1 MNPAKQLS
9 SRIFVVVLLLGSQ
22 SGCGQSPDTVQVG
35 GTRMPAQPVAGTA
48 VVFGTVF
55 DLKTGEPAADVEIVL
70 PGNKRSHTDAEGRF
84 LVPGLAQGSF
94 GEAIARAGDGR
105 EARLAL
111 PALGNERREIVLHL
125 PAR

>member
-1 MNPAKQLS
+1 MNPANQLS
-9 SRIFVVVLLLGSQ
+9 SWILVVALSLAGLVA
-22 SGCGQSPDTVQVG
+22 CGQSPDTVQVG
-35 GTRMPAQPVAGTA
+35 GTRMPAQPAAGTA

-55 DLKTGEPAADVEIVL
+55 DLKTGEPAADVEVVL
-70 PGNKRSHTDAEGRF
+70 PGNKKTHTDAEGRF
-84 LVPGLAQGSF
+84 LVPGLAQGNS